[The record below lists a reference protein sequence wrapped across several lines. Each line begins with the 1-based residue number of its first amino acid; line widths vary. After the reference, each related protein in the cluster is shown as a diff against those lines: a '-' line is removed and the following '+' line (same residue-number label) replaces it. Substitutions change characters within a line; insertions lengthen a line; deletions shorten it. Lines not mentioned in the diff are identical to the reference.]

1 MSRPKPSPMCPKM
14 TPSWLPIELFR
25 FHQPGGII
33 SNTPQLRTV
42 PRSPSLY
49 FRFHQS
55 WPHPRSPHLNLLQ
68 ISTSSSHMNC
78 TQSSSLCVHSDG
90 WIPQSLLG
98 IGINDAHS
106 HTNLTPSLLP
116 KCQIVA
122 PMHLPS
128 LPPQSQ
134 HQSLLSFFNM
144 LSSFS
149 SP

>member
-33 SNTPQLRTV
+33 SNTPRLRTV
-42 PRSPSLY
+42 PGSPSLY
-49 FRFHQS
+49 FRRHQS
-55 WPHPRSPHLNLLQ
+55 WPHPQSPHLNLSQ
-68 ISTSSSHMNC
+68 ISSSSSDINC
-78 TQSSSLCVHSDG
+78 TQSSSLVVHSDG
-90 WIPQSLLG
+90 WSLFG
-98 IGINDAHS
+98 IGINDTHS

-122 PMHLPS
+122 SMHLPS
-128 LPPQSQ
+128 MPPQSQ
-134 HQSLLSFFNM
+134 HQSLLSFFEI

-149 SP
+149 PP